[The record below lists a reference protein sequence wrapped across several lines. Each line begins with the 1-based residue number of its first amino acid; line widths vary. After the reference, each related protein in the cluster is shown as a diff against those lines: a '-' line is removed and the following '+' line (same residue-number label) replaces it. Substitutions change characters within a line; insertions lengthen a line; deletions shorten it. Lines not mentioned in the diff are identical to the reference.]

1 MEENQGTFECEDG
14 TMVFD
19 SVNCPDAGPGAKE
32 RAAASKKEKEE
43 TLKKQQEEEDKIEK
57 ETSEKE
63 TKALEEFQKALTESE
78 AV

>member
-43 TLKKQQEEEDKIEK
+43 TLIVFF
-57 ETSEKE
+57 
-63 TKALEEFQKALTESE
+63 FQRTYDQCE
-78 AV
+78 